1 MRQVVTIIT
10 LVLLIQS
17 GFSQTN
23 RWAVKGGYNYS
34 TGKANYDGIKQT
46 VNAKPG
52 FGVAVMAK
60 IPFENQLV
68 FTPSIGYN
76 MKGFIVKPK
85 NGNPQKED
93 FTLHYFTITPALSYE
108 STINDNSLLFTV
120 GPYLGI
126 TKFGRIKTTT
136 ASNTTNEKIEFGFSG
151 YGMFDLGFTGGI
163 SYHFNNMFVE
173 ALYSPG
179 LTSINNNEEVDKRN
193 LKNTTLSLNI
203 GFYFK

>member
-1 MRQVVTIIT
+1 MRQVVTLIT
-10 LVLLIQS
+10 LVFFLEGSFAQS
-17 GFSQTN
+17 N
-23 RWAVKGGYNYS
+23 KWAIKAGYNYT
-34 TGKANYDGIKQT
+34 TGKAVYDGVKQPVT
-46 VNAKPG
+46 AKSG

-60 IPFENQLV
+60 IPFENQLI
-68 FTPSIGYN
+68 FTPTVGYN

-85 NGNPQKED
+85 TGSPQKED

-108 STINDNSLLFTV
+108 STINDNSLFITA

-126 TKFGRIKTTT
+126 TGFGRLKTTT
-136 ASNTTNEKIEFGFSG
+136 AAGTTNEKIEFGYGG

-193 LKNTTLSLNI
+193 LKNTTISLNI
-203 GFYFK
+203 GYYFR